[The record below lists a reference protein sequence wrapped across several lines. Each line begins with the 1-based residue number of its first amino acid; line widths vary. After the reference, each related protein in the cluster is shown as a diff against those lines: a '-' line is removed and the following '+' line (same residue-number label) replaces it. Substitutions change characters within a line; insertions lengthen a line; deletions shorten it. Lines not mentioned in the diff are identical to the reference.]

1 MKKNAETIF
10 SHVGFATAV
19 SDHRNRSQLNALM
32 NEIYLKHVKYTITN
46 ILQVSSSDEV
56 VSLETKLTKNQYAT
70 SYEFEEDLKKAVNS
84 IDIHALSTITVIN
97 SRRKTSKVRESIN
110 KREIIEAVIEQLDEV
125 G

>member
-1 MKKNAETIF
+1 
-10 SHVGFATAV
+10 
-19 SDHRNRSQLNALM
+19 M

-70 SYEFEEDLKKAVNS
+70 SDEFEEDLKKAVNS

-110 KREIIEAVIEQLDEV
+110 KREIIESVIERLDEV